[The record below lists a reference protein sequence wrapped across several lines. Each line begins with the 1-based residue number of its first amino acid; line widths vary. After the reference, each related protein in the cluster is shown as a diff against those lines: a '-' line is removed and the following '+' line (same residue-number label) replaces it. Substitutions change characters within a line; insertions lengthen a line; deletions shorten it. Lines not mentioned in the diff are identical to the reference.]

1 MITAYTLPFGGLLVL
16 GGRIADCVG
25 RKRGFLVGLIG
36 FAAASALGGAA
47 PNLGMLMAARALQG
61 TFAALLAPTALSLL
75 AVTFTESHERA
86 KAFAVYGAI
95 AGSGGALG
103 LILGGAL
110 TEQLDWRW
118 CLYVNVPIAVVA
130 AAGAWLVLAD
140 TRVAGRPR
148 LDVLGALLVTGGL
161 GALVYAC
168 AAALADGWGS
178 ARVVG
183 ALIPGVG
190 LLGLFAV
197 RESRVD
203 EPLLPPWILLD
214 RSRGGAY
221 LCVALAVAGMF
232 GVFLLLTYYLQV
244 VLGYSPLKAGLA
256 FLPLTT
262 AALFSSGA
270 IASRWLPLVP
280 PRALM
285 VPGLLVAASGMAVL
299 TQLQVDS
306 GYASH
311 VLPGEILLGLG
322 MGCVMVPA
330 ISTATHRVGPR
341 DAGIASA
348 VVNAAQQVGG
358 SIGAALLNTVAA
370 SATTSYLASRLPSP
384 PIITEGLVHGYAI
397 ATAWG
402 AGIFAV
408 AAVLAAV
415 LIDAPK
421 PARPATSDHLP

>member
-1 MITAYTLPFGGLLVL
+1 MSTVRLLSDGGTARTGGVRAEPEPNVRRWIALSFIALAQLMVALDATIVSIALPSAQAALAVPDAQRQWMITAYTLPFGGLLVL

-130 AAGAWLVLAD
+130 AGGAWRVLAD
-140 TRVAGRPR
+140 TRIVPRPR
-148 LDVLGALLVTGGL
+148 LDVLGALLVTVGL

-168 AAALADGWGS
+168 ASALADGWGS

-183 ALIPGVG
+183 MLVVGGG
-190 LLGLFAV
+190 LLALFAV

-203 EPLLPPWILLD
+203 EPLLPLWIVLD

-221 LCVALAVAGMF
+221 
-232 GVFLLLTYYLQV
+232 
-244 VLGYSPLKAGLA
+244 
-256 FLPLTT
+256 
-262 AALFSSGA
+262 
-270 IASRWLPLVP
+270 
-280 PRALM
+280 
-285 VPGLLVAASGMAVL
+285 
-299 TQLQVDS
+299 
-306 GYASH
+306 
-311 VLPGEILLGLG
+311 
-322 MGCVMVPA
+322 
-330 ISTATHRVGPR
+330 
-341 DAGIASA
+341 
-348 VVNAAQQVGG
+348 
-358 SIGAALLNTVAA
+358 
-370 SATTSYLASRLPSP
+370 
-384 PIITEGLVHGYAI
+384 
-397 ATAWG
+397 
-402 AGIFAV
+402 
-408 AAVLAAV
+408 
-415 LIDAPK
+415 
-421 PARPATSDHLP
+421 